1 MGNGTLRKL
10 AITGVVFDE
19 KWKGGEPRL
28 AKEVFTYL
36 SRKYECKVPPSLNL
50 RSIRMMGR
58 LFLEKGFPLSRY
70 VYKNFFENFQPDVLL
85 AFYDFDFASLSAAQE
100 SSIPIVLTQH
110 IYWGLCPKNDFWNN
124 NFLKMCYN
132 IPKNL
137 RDCRK
142 CISNSGNL
150 TSKLINFS
158 PGKLIKI
165 NLEKQKYFLEI
176 ADKIIVPSNYMR
188 EIYRTEININENK
201 IVVIHNGVRTR
212 LFKPTL
218 GQKKKWV
225 LFVGGRSILKGFPF
239 FLSLAKLI
247 KAKHPDITFLA
258 SGFGPEIK
266 DKNVQYLGYI
276 SDLELA
282 KIMAQATVLV
292 FPAIWDDPFP
302 QVPLEAMASGT
313 PVVAFAVGGLKEM
326 IIDGETGF
334 LVSPGDIYHL
344 AEKVELL
351 LKDPLLLDS
360 MSRKARQHVI
370 ENYSL
375 SQMLRQ
381 YEMVLEDV
389 VS

>member
-1 MGNGTLRKL
+1 
-10 AITGVVFDE
+10 
-19 KWKGGEPRL
+19 
-28 AKEVFTYL
+28 
-36 SRKYECKVPPSLNL
+36 
-50 RSIRMMGR
+50 
-58 LFLEKGFPLSRY
+58 
-70 VYKNFFENFQPDVLL
+70 VYQNFFEKFQPDILL
-85 AFYDFDFASLSAAQE
+85 AFYDYDFSSLSVAHE

-110 IYWGLCPKNDFWNN
+110 IYWGLCPKNNYWNN
-124 NFLKMCYN
+124 CFSKMCYN
-132 IPKNL
+132 IPNNF
-137 RDCRK
+137 RNCRR
-142 CISNSGNL
+142 CISKDGPLIN
-150 TSKLINFS
+150 KLINFL
-158 PGKLIKI
+158 PNKIIQI
-165 NLEKQKYFLEI
+165 NLQKQKYFLEI

-188 EIYRTEININENK
+188 QIYLSELNIAPNK
-201 IVVIHNGVRTR
+201 IVVIHNGVRTQF
-212 LFKPTL
+212 FKPISSE
-218 GQKKKWV
+218 KKKWV
-225 LFVGGRSILKGFPF
+225 LFVGGKTKLKGFPI
-239 FLSLAKLI
+239 FLRLAKLI
-247 KAKHPDITFLA
+247 KAKYPDVTFLA

-313 PVVAFAVGGLKEM
+313 PVVAFAVGGLREM

-334 LVSPGDIYHL
+334 LVSPGDINHL

-351 LKDPLLLDS
+351 LKDPLLLDN

-375 SQMLRQ
+375 LQMLRQ